1 MELQFGPT
9 SNDFKGNFF
18 FVLRISDVI
27 VTLSFLILFTGR
39 LIQELL
45 WKYIDVVTLFQYAII
60 LFYVG
65 SNFIFSIIQLF
76 TQVEYA
82 YELFTVN
89 RILLFLYFWLNLFCW
104 HMMVFHIEQLNGVND
119 GQQYQ
124 EIRKRIRKS
133 EAILFGVMVAIHLI
147 PVWVITVL
155 PISLNTK
162 PFVIWLLAHCC
173 ILLVLLLLL
182 TFKLH
187 RTLRRN
193 LYYYYIG
200 KKNNLLVLLM
210 FNIMIFLGYIGFWAL
225 LLRNNFDTYVHNRD
239 TLTTAEKVF
248 YYFII
253 TMTNFNLFFVVY
265 FNIRNINFKKYLEA
279 TYDGLGIGQHFEE
292 ASIFIFKSPFHKQNV
307 SRKMYEFEY
316 SEEDLNV
323 NHESLVY
330 SIYTES
336 DDDLNESQKD
346 INDHLFSENYMKMHN
361 KKN

>member
-1 MELQFGPT
+1 M
-9 SNDFKGNFF
+9 
-18 FVLRISDVI
+18 
-27 VTLSFLILFTGR
+27 
-39 LIQELL
+39 
-45 WKYIDVVTLFQYAII
+45 
-60 LFYVG
+60 
-65 SNFIFSIIQLF
+65 
-76 TQVEYA
+76 
-82 YELFTVN
+82 
-89 RILLFLYFWLNLFCW
+89 
-104 HMMVFHIEQLNGVND
+104 
-119 GQQYQ
+119 
-124 EIRKRIRKS
+124 
-133 EAILFGVMVAIHLI
+133 
-147 PVWVITVL
+147 
-155 PISLNTK
+155 
-162 PFVIWLLAHCC
+162 
-173 ILLVLLLLL
+173 
-182 TFKLH
+182 
-187 RTLRRN
+187 
-193 LYYYYIG
+193 
-200 KKNNLLVLLM
+200 
-210 FNIMIFLGYIGFWAL
+210 
-225 LLRNNFDTYVHNRD
+225 LRNNFDTYVHNRD